1 MDHHH
6 IHNHPQ
12 HFHQN
17 QALHLARQQAHM
29 AAHHA
34 QQQAHQAQQ
43 MTDDAA
49 RIANQM
55 TAAGVPEPI
64 PSSSPG
70 FTAMNV
76 GSLLQTALENL
87 LRAMRR

>member
-17 QALHLARQQAHM
+17 QALHLAKQQAHM
-29 AAHHA
+29 AARHA
-34 QQQAHQAQQ
+34 QQQAQQ
-43 MTDDAA
+43 MTADAA

-55 TAAGVPEPI
+55 TAADVPEPI
-64 PSSSPG
+64 PSSSPS

-87 LRAMRR
+87 LRAIRR

>member
-17 QALHLARQQAHM
+17 QALHLAKQQAHM
-29 AAHHA
+29 AARHA
-34 QQQAHQAQQ
+34 QQQAQQ
-43 MTDDAA
+43 MTADAA

-55 TAAGVPEPI
+55 ASTGTPEPM

-70 FTAMNV
+70 FTAMNM
-76 GSLLQTALENL
+76 GLLLQTALENL